1 MGAMQPDSTAGSLL
15 RLQDRFDLMD
25 LAARAARTFDTNDA
39 DGYADCFIEEGIYES
54 PRIGLRA
61 EGRAQLADMCRSRG
75 GEDLHYCTNFE
86 VELRGDSAT
95 VRTALLLS
103 SRNGPLVNTTGHY
116 ISQCVRTPLGWRYS
130 HKVSYLDRRG

>member
-1 MGAMQPDSTAGSLL
+1 MNADSDSLAASVQI
-15 RLQDRFDLMD
+15 LQDRLDLME

-39 DGYADCFIEEGIYES
+39 NGYADCFIEEGLYES

-61 EGRAQLADMCRSRG
+61 EGRAQLAEMCLGRG
-75 GEDLHYCTNFE
+75 GQDLHYCTNFE
-86 VELRGDSAT
+86 MDLRGDEAT

-103 SRNGPLVNTTGHY
+103 SRSGPLVNTTGHY
-116 ISQCVRTPLGWRYS
+116 ISQCVRTPLGWRYR

>member
-1 MGAMQPDSTAGSLL
+1 MESNSAADSLQ
-15 RLQDRFDLMD
+15 RLQDRLDLME

-39 DGYADCFIEEGIYES
+39 EGYADCFIEEGLYES

-61 EGRAQLADMCRSRG
+61 EGRAQLAEMCRSRG

-86 VELRGDSAT
+86 IEVRGDEAT
-95 VRTALLLS
+95 VRSALLLS
-103 SRNGPLVNTTGHY
+103 SRNGPLVNTTGYY
-116 ISQCVRTPLGWRYS
+116 ISQCVRTPRGWRYR